1 MPSDDGLRLD
11 NRSSVQ
17 HRRKQAIQPDE
28 EQSLRHRQL
37 RPRGY
42 ALTQHTQLVS
52 QQHNLGFQSRLRL
65 EWRDQDVDEQ
75 DQERDYRALS
85 LADLAAHASP
95 DEVLGMDSPVAVSFA
110 GTDDLQAL
118 MVSAGW
124 AWVYTAFTDQY
135 VDAERRAAA
144 RGVGVHAH
152 HCQPP
157 WEWRALKRGER

>member
-1 MPSDDGLRLD
+1 
-11 NRSSVQ
+11 
-17 HRRKQAIQPDE
+17 
-28 EQSLRHRQL
+28 
-37 RPRGY
+37 
-42 ALTQHTQLVS
+42 LVS